1 MNLTLTEPQ
10 ARARDEFAAF
20 AARHVAPLAD
30 AIDRD
35 ERVPRSLVAQLA
47 GAGCLASGLPPEF
60 GGGASD
66 PVVHGL
72 MHEALGAASA
82 SVQGLVNVHHMAA
95 SSLARW
101 GTRDQK
107 QRWLP
112 RLASGEL
119 LAAFALTEPG
129 VGSDGQVTTR
139 AAAAGDHY
147 RLTGTKRWITAGA
160 LADVFV
166 VFARGGDGPA
176 AFLVPADSAGLT
188 RTPIPGLLGCRG
200 YMLASLAFADC
211 RIPVEDRIGAEGFG
225 LSHVLA
231 TGLDHGRHNL
241 AWSCVG
247 QAQACLDASV
257 RYAEQRTQFGA
268 AIASFQLIQRL
279 LTRMIVGV
287 HGARLLCWRAAQARA
302 GRVPSALYETLIAK
316 YHASTMLNEVADH
329 ALQIHGAN
337 GCGDEY
343 PIQRYLRDARI
354 MEIIEG
360 STQMLEILI
369 ARLASAELGAGR
381 APPDAANP
389 GGGRAR

>member
-1 MNLTLTEPQ
+1 VNLTLTEPQ
-10 ARARDEFAAF
+10 ARAHAEYAEFAT
-20 AARHVAPLAD
+20 RQIAPLAD
-30 AIDRD
+30 AIDR
-35 ERVPRSLVAQLA
+35 EARVPRSLIAQLA
-47 GAGCLASGLPPEF
+47 AAGCLASGLPTEL
-60 GGGASD
+60 GGGPVD

-95 SSLARW
+95 SALARW
-101 GTRDQK
+101 GTRAQK

-112 RLASGEL
+112 RLGSGEL

-129 VGSDGQVTTR
+129 AGSDGQVATR
-139 AAAAGDHY
+139 AARAGDHY

-160 LADVFV
+160 LADVFL
-166 VFARGGDGPA
+166 VFARGDDGPA
-176 AFLVPADSAGLT
+176 AFMVPADAAGLS

-200 YMLASLAFADC
+200 YMLASLELEDC
-211 RIPVEDRIGAEGFG
+211 RIPVDDRIGAEGFG

-247 QAQACLDASV
+247 QAQACLDASI
-257 RYAEQRTQFGA
+257 RYAEQRSQFGA
-268 AIASFQLIQRL
+268 PIASFQLVQRL
-279 LTRMIVGV
+279 LTQMIVGV
-287 HGARLLCWRAAQARA
+287 YGARLLCWRAAQAR
-302 GRVPSALYETLIAK
+302 GDRLPSALHETLIAK
-316 YHASTMLNEVADH
+316 YQASTMLNEIADH

-337 GCGDEY
+337 GCGSEY

-360 STQMLEILI
+360 STQMLEIMI
-369 ARLASAELGAGR
+369 ARLGGAGL
-381 APPDAANP
+381 APPDAVRQD
-389 GGGRAR
+389 GRSR